1 VIGVLTDDYDVKGQ
15 LDLPAFGPNRLLPD
29 YPYMGYHGHDAFF
42 CARGPA
48 VRPAASA
55 APGTMRDI
63 APTLLALAGVE
74 PPPFME
80 GRPFD
85 L

>member
-1 VIGVLTDDYDVKGQ
+1 
-15 LDLPAFGPNRLLPD
+15 
-29 YPYMGYHGHDAFF
+29 
-42 CARGPA
+42 